1 MEVAMAIHDIKA
13 IARELVEAH
22 GRRDVQTVRELLSPK
37 LKWHM
42 VGVPQVMGRDDYLE
56 GMQEG
61 IKAFSD
67 MSIAVEEEV
76 VEDDR
81 VAQRWDVR
89 MRHTGEFQ
97 GLPATNRVV
106 NFRSV
111 WFYRIVEHQ
120 VVEAW
125 SMDQEFTGML
135 K

>member
-1 MEVAMAIHDIKA
+1 MAIHDIKA
-13 IARELVEAH
+13 VARELVEAH
-22 GRRDVQTVRELLSPK
+22 GRHDVQSVHELLSPK

-61 IKAFSD
+61 NKAFSD
-67 MSIAVEEEV
+67 LSIT
-76 VEDDR
+76 VEDEVAEGDR
-81 VAQRWDVR
+81 VAQHWDVR

-111 WFYRIVEHQ
+111 WFYRIVERK

>member
-1 MEVAMAIHDIKA
+1 MAIHDIKA
-13 IARELVEAH
+13 VARELVEAH
-22 GRRDVQTVRELLSPK
+22 GRHDVQAVHELLSPK

-61 IKAFSD
+61 NKAFSD
-67 MSIAVEEEV
+67 MSITIEDEV
-76 VEDDR
+76 AEGDR
-81 VAQRWDVR
+81 VAQHWDVR

-97 GLPATNRVV
+97 GLAATNRVV

-111 WFYRIVEHQ
+111 WFYRIVDRK

-125 SMDQEFTGML
+125 SMDQDFTGML